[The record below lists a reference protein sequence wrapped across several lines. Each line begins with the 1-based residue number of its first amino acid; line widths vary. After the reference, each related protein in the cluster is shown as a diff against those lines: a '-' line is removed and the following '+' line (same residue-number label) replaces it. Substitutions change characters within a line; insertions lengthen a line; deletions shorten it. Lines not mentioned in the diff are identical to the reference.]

1 LSRADA
7 DRPGKALIDEAHLTV
22 FLTWWQMGGA
32 QSPPT
37 ISEVLTWPADLRH
50 DMLHLMQEM
59 GEAQGAARKK
69 RKART
74 KKP

>member
-1 LSRADA
+1 M
-7 DRPGKALIDEAHLTV
+7 